1 MIKVLSKETVEK
13 IAAGEVIERP
23 VSVVKELVENSID
36 AKASNI
42 IVKIYDGGKRKISV
56 TDNGTGINRD
66 DVNLAFIKHSTSKIE
81 NVDDLYKIHT
91 MGFRGEALASI
102 KAISNVTLISKT
114 EEEEIGSKISFFNGD
129 KRIEKI
135 STNTGTS
142 IIVEDIFYNIP
153 ARKKFMKKDT
163 YESNLINDLLYRL
176 AIANP
181 SVGFKYMNND
191 KVIFDL
197 FNNQSLYERINS
209 LYGYDT
215 AINMK
220 EVNIDS
226 ERFKVRGY
234 ISNNLLYRSNKKN
247 QLLFI
252 NNRTV
257 KNESINK
264 LINLAYKSTI
274 PLNRFPVF
282 FLFIEI
288 DPGMLDVN
296 IHPSKTE
303 VKIQDMDELLVLL
316 NTNIKRIINNDVE
329 LKIAFSENKNDREEE
344 LKTNIVEKS
353 LNFEENKHFKIDDNK
368 DTNNDISYVKSN
380 DAIYNEESNKNSS
393 LGIDYDDNPDIPDIN
408 TDDEFINDT
417 ILFQDVNKDNDV
429 HSKEYEEILIFD
441 NDKSEEKEYEDK
453 IVLDNTNILDAYKI
467 EGTLFNTFI
476 LLYDYNNDFVVMID
490 QHAAHERILYEKFSE
505 QFKNSK
511 VNSQFIEG
519 VKPVKLTVNEE
530 EVIKENIDLLNK
542 FGFTIDFYPDHNIVI
557 RSMPIIF
564 GGNYSIDLIKDIIG
578 LLDNEK
584 DNIYDFKVEKI
595 MKYACKNAIKAGD
608 KISSIEIDKL
618 IEDLKKCKYPTTCP
632 HGRPTMIILKKNMI
646 EKMFYRI
653 QWWKKKS

>member
-13 IAAGEVIERP
+13 IAAGEVIDRP

-36 AKASNI
+36 AGATNI
-42 IVKIYDGGKRKISV
+42 IIKIYDGGKRKISV

-66 DVNLAFIKHSTSKIE
+66 DINLAFIKHSTSKIE

-114 EEEEIGSKISFFNGD
+114 EDEEIGSKISFFNGS
-129 KRIEKI
+129 KRIENI
-135 STNTGTS
+135 STNKGTS

-153 ARKKFMKKDT
+153 ARQKFLKKDT

-181 SVGFKYMNND
+181 AIGFKYMSND

-197 FNNQSLYERINS
+197 FSNQSLYERINS

-220 EVNIDS
+220 EVNIESDK
-226 ERFKVRGY
+226 FKIRGY

-247 QLLFI
+247 QLLYI

-257 KNESINK
+257 KNDAINK
-264 LINLAYKSTI
+264 LVNEAYKSTI

-282 FLFIEI
+282 FLFIDI
-288 DPGMLDVN
+288 DPSMLDVN
-296 IHPSKTE
+296 IHPAKTE
-303 VKIQDMDELLVLL
+303 VKIQDIEELLVLL
-316 NTNIKRIINNDVE
+316 NSNLKRIINNDVE
-329 LKIAFSENKNDREEE
+329 LKIAFSDKKDEREEE
-344 LKTNIVEKS
+344 TKLNIVEKNYDADDDS
-353 LNFEENKHFKIDDNK
+353 VIITYEEDNNSS
-368 DTNNDISYVKSN
+368 NNISYV
-380 DAIYNEESNKNSS
+380 NSS
-393 LGIDYDDNPDIPDIN
+393 DTKYEDEISNNEAIDTRENNADIPTFEDE
-408 TDDEFINDT
+408 EFINDT
-417 ILFQDVNKDNDV
+417 KLLQYRNNNVKE
-429 HSKEYEEILIFD
+429 SKQNYEEILIFEDDIKND
-441 NDKSEEKEYEDK
+441 NNR
-453 IVLDNTNILDAYKI
+453 IVMDDINILDAYKI
-467 EGTLFNTFI
+467 EGVLFNTFI

-490 QHAAHERILYEKFSE
+490 QHAAHERILYEEFTEK
-505 QFKNSK
+505 FKNSK

-519 VKPVKLTVNEE
+519 VSPVKLTVNEE
-530 EVIKENIDLLNK
+530 ETIKENMALLNK
-542 FGFTIDFYPDHNIVI
+542 FGFTIDIYPDHNVVV
-557 RSMPIIF
+557 RSIPIIF
-564 GGNYSIDLIKDIIG
+564 GGNYSLDLIKDIIG
-578 LLDNEK
+578 ILDEEK
-584 DNIYDFKVEKI
+584 TNIYDYKVEKI

-608 KISSIEIDKL
+608 KISNIEIDKL

-632 HGRPTMIILKKNMI
+632 HGRPSMIILKKNMI

>member
-36 AKASNI
+36 AGATNI
-42 IVKIYDGGKRKISV
+42 IIKIYDGGKRKISI
-56 TDNGTGINRD
+56 TDNGSGINRE

-81 NVDDLYKIHT
+81 NVDDLYRIHT

-114 EEEEIGSKISFFNGD
+114 EDEEIGSKISFFNGN
-129 KRIEKI
+129 KRIENI
-135 STNTGTS
+135 STNKGTS

-153 ARKKFMKKDT
+153 ARKKFLKKDT

-181 SVGFKYMNND
+181 SIGFKYMNND

-197 FNNQSLYERINS
+197 FSDQSLYERINS

-220 EVNIDS
+220 EVNIESDK
-226 ERFKVRGY
+226 FKIRGY

-247 QLLFI
+247 QLLYI

-257 KNESINK
+257 KNDAINK
-264 LINLAYKSTI
+264 VINEAYKSTI

-282 FLFIEI
+282 FLFIDI
-288 DPGMLDVN
+288 DPSMLDVN
-296 IHPSKTE
+296 IHPAKTE

-316 NTNIKRIINNDVE
+316 NSNLKRIINNDVE
-329 LKIAFSENKNDREEE
+329 LKIAFSDKKDEREEE
-344 LKTNIVEKS
+344 TKLNIVEKD
-353 LNFEENKHFKIDDNK
+353 EEASDAAVRITYEDDTRAQDK
-368 DTNNDISYVKSN
+368 AVYAKSN
-380 DAIYNEESNKNSS
+380 DTEY
-393 LGIDYDDNPDIPDIN
+393 
-408 TDDEFINDT
+408 DDEFINNERIDIDQNNADIPVFDDDEFT
-417 ILFQDVNKDNDV
+417 NEINLLQNRNKDIKK
-429 HSKEYEEILIFD
+429 SSQEYEEILIFD
-441 NDKSEEKEYEDK
+441 ERTEDDKNR
-453 IVLDNTNILDAYKI
+453 IVMDDINILDAYKI
-467 EGTLFNTFI
+467 EGVLFNTFI

-490 QHAAHERILYEKFSE
+490 QHAAHERILYEEFSE
-505 QFKNSK
+505 KFKNSK
-511 VNSQFIEG
+511 VNSQYIEG
-519 VKPVKLTVNEE
+519 LSPIKLTVNEE
-530 EVIKENIDLLNK
+530 ETIKENMDLLNK
-542 FGFTIDFYPDHNIVI
+542 FGFTIDIYPDHNVVV
-557 RSMPIIF
+557 RSIPIIF
-564 GGNYSIDLIKDIIG
+564 GGNYSLDLIKDIIG
-578 LLDNEK
+578 ILDEEK
-584 DNIYDFKVEKI
+584 TNIYDYKVEKI

-608 KISSIEIDKL
+608 KISNIEIDKL

-632 HGRPTMIILKKNMI
+632 HGRPSMIILKKNMI

-653 QWWKKKS
+653 Q

>member
-36 AKASNI
+36 AGATNI
-42 IVKIYDGGKRKISV
+42 IIKIYDGGKRKISV
-56 TDNGTGINRD
+56 SDNGSGINRE

-81 NVDDLYKIHT
+81 NVDDLYRIHT

-114 EEEEIGSKISFFNGD
+114 EEEEIGSKISFFNGN
-129 KRIEKI
+129 KRIENI
-135 STNTGTS
+135 STNKGTS

-153 ARKKFMKKDT
+153 ARKKFLKKDT

-181 SVGFKYMNND
+181 AIGFKYMNND

-197 FNNQSLYERINS
+197 FSNQSLYERINS

-226 ERFKVRGY
+226 DKFKIRGY

-247 QLLFI
+247 QLLYI

-257 KNESINK
+257 KNDTINK
-264 LINLAYKSTI
+264 VINEAYKSTI

-282 FLFIEI
+282 FLFIDL
-288 DPGMLDVN
+288 DPSMLDVN
-296 IHPSKTE
+296 IHPAKTE
-303 VKIQDMDELLVLL
+303 VKIQDMDELLVVINSNL
-316 NTNIKRIINNDVE
+316 KRIINNDVE
-329 LKIAFSENKNDREEE
+329 LKIAFSDKKDEREEE
-344 LKTNIVEKS
+344 TKLNIVEKDEEKS
-353 LNFEENKHFKIDDNK
+353 DDTVKITYEENI
-368 DTNNDISYVKSN
+368 NDIDNTNYAKSN
-380 DAIYNEESNKNSS
+380 DKI
-393 LGIDYDDNPDIPDIN
+393 YDDEFTEDEISDLDENNADIPVF
-408 TDDEFINDT
+408 DDEEFIND
-417 ILFQDVNKDNDV
+417 INLLQDRNNNIKE
-429 HSKEYEEILIFD
+429 SKQNYEEFLIFD
-441 NDKSEEKEYEDK
+441 DEAKEDNNK
-453 IVLDNTNILDAYKI
+453 ILMDDINILDTYKI
-467 EGTLFNTFI
+467 EGVLFNTFI

-490 QHAAHERILYEKFSE
+490 QHAAHERILYEEFTEK
-505 QFKNSK
+505 FKNSK

-519 VKPVKLTVNEE
+519 VSSVKLTVNEE
-530 EVIKENIDLLNK
+530 ETIKENMELLNK
-542 FGFTIDFYPDHNIVI
+542 FGFTIDIYPDHNVVV

-564 GGNYSIDLIKDIIG
+564 GGNYSLDLIKDIIG
-578 LLDNEK
+578 ILDNEK
-584 DNIYDFKVEKI
+584 TNIYDYKVEKI

-608 KISSIEIDKL
+608 KISNIEIDKL

-632 HGRPTMIILKKNMI
+632 HGRPSMVILKKNMI
-646 EKMFYRI
+646 EKMFFRI
-653 QWWKKKS
+653 QG

>member
-36 AKASNI
+36 AGATNI
-42 IVKIYDGGKRKISV
+42 IIKIYDGGKRKISV

-66 DVNLAFIKHSTSKIE
+66 DINLAFIKHSTSKIE

-114 EEEEIGSKISFFNGD
+114 EDEEIGSKISFFNGS
-129 KRIEKI
+129 KRIENI
-135 STNTGTS
+135 STNKGTS

-153 ARKKFMKKDT
+153 ARQKFLKKDT

-181 SVGFKYMNND
+181 AIGFKYMSND

-197 FNNQSLYERINS
+197 FSNQCLYERINS

-220 EVNIDS
+220 EVNIESDK
-226 ERFKVRGY
+226 FKIRGY

-247 QLLFI
+247 QLLYI

-257 KNESINK
+257 KNDAINK
-264 LINLAYKSTI
+264 LVNEAYKSTI

-282 FLFIEI
+282 FLFIDI
-288 DPGMLDVN
+288 DPSMLDVN
-296 IHPSKTE
+296 IHPAKTE
-303 VKIQDMDELLVLL
+303 VKIQDIEELLVLL
-316 NTNIKRIINNDVE
+316 NSNLKRIINNDVE
-329 LKIAFSENKNDREEE
+329 LKIAFSDKKDEREEE
-344 LKTNIVEKS
+344 TKLNIVEKNDDKVNDS
-353 LNFEENKHFKIDDNK
+353 VIITYEEDN
-368 DTNNDISYVKSN
+368 NSSSNISYANSSYTKYEDEISN
-380 DAIYNEESNKNSS
+380 DEVIGTRENNA
-393 LGIDYDDNPDIPDIN
+393 DIPN
-408 TDDEFINDT
+408 FDDKEFINDT
-417 ILFQDVNKDNDV
+417 NLLQYRNNNVKE
-429 HSKEYEEILIFD
+429 SKQNYEEILIFED
-441 NDKSEEKEYEDK
+441 DIKNDTNR
-453 IVLDNTNILDAYKI
+453 IVMDDINILDAYKI
-467 EGTLFNTFI
+467 EGVLFNTFI

-490 QHAAHERILYEKFSE
+490 QHAAHERILYEEFTEK
-505 QFKNSK
+505 FKNSK

-519 VKPVKLTVNEE
+519 VSPVKLTVNEE
-530 EVIKENIDLLNK
+530 ETIKENMALLNK
-542 FGFTIDFYPDHNIVI
+542 FGFTIDIYPDHNVVV
-557 RSMPIIF
+557 RSIPIIF
-564 GGNYSIDLIKDIIG
+564 GGNYSLDLIKDIIG
-578 LLDNEK
+578 ILDAEK
-584 DNIYDFKVEKI
+584 TNIYDYKVEKI

-608 KISSIEIDKL
+608 KISNIEIDKL

-632 HGRPTMIILKKNMI
+632 HGRPSMIILKKNMI

>member
-36 AKASNI
+36 AGATNI
-42 IVKIYDGGKRKISV
+42 IIKIYDGGKRKISV

-66 DVNLAFIKHSTSKIE
+66 DINLAFIKHSTSKIE

-114 EEEEIGSKISFFNGD
+114 EGEEIGSKISFFNGS
-129 KRIEKI
+129 KRIENI
-135 STNTGTS
+135 STNKGTS

-153 ARKKFMKKDT
+153 ARQKFLKKDT

-181 SVGFKYMNND
+181 AIGFKYMSND

-220 EVNIDS
+220 EVNIESDK
-226 ERFKVRGY
+226 FKIRGY

-247 QLLFI
+247 QLLYI

-257 KNESINK
+257 KNDAINK
-264 LINLAYKSTI
+264 LVNEAYKSTI

-282 FLFIEI
+282 FLFIDI
-288 DPGMLDVN
+288 DPSMLDVN
-296 IHPSKTE
+296 IHPAKTE
-303 VKIQDMDELLVLL
+303 VKIQDIEELLVLL
-316 NTNIKRIINNDVE
+316 NSNLKRIINNDVE
-329 LKIAFSENKNDREEE
+329 LKIAFSDKIDEREEE
-344 LKTNIVEKS
+344 TKLNIVEKNYDADDES
-353 LNFEENKHFKIDDNK
+353 VIITYEEDSNPS
-368 DTNNDISYVKSN
+368 NNISYANSSYTKYEDELSN
-380 DAIYNEESNKNSS
+380 DEAIGTRENNA
-393 LGIDYDDNPDIPDIN
+393 DIP
-408 TDDEFINDT
+408 TFDDEEFINDT
-417 ILFQDVNKDNDV
+417 NLLQYRNNNVKE
-429 HSKEYEEILIFD
+429 SKQNYEEILIFED
-441 NDKSEEKEYEDK
+441 DIKNDTNR
-453 IVLDNTNILDAYKI
+453 IVMDDINILDAYKI
-467 EGTLFNTFI
+467 EGVLFNTFI

-490 QHAAHERILYEKFSE
+490 QHAAHERILYEEFTEK
-505 QFKNSK
+505 FKNSK

-519 VKPVKLTVNEE
+519 VSPVKLTVNEE
-530 EVIKENIDLLNK
+530 ETIKENMALLNK
-542 FGFTIDFYPDHNIVI
+542 FGFTIDIYPDHNVVV
-557 RSMPIIF
+557 RSIPIIF
-564 GGNYSIDLIKDIIG
+564 GGNYSLDLIKDIIG
-578 LLDNEK
+578 ILDEEK
-584 DNIYDFKVEKI
+584 TNIYDYKVEKI

-608 KISSIEIDKL
+608 KISNIEIDKL

-632 HGRPTMIILKKNMI
+632 HGRPSMIILKKNMI

-653 QWWKKKS
+653 Q

>member
-36 AKASNI
+36 AGATNI
-42 IVKIYDGGKRKISV
+42 IIKIYDGGKRKISV

-66 DVNLAFIKHSTSKIE
+66 DINLAFIKHSTSKIE

-114 EEEEIGSKISFFNGD
+114 EEEEIGSKISFFNGS
-129 KRIEKI
+129 KRIENI
-135 STNTGTS
+135 STNKGTS

-153 ARKKFMKKDT
+153 ARQKFLKKDT

-181 SVGFKYMNND
+181 AIGFKYMSND

-197 FNNQSLYERINS
+197 FSNQSLYERINS

-220 EVNIDS
+220 EVNIESDK
-226 ERFKVRGY
+226 FKIRGY

-247 QLLFI
+247 QLLYI

-257 KNESINK
+257 KNDAINK
-264 LINLAYKSTI
+264 LVNEAYKSTI

-282 FLFIEI
+282 FLFIDI
-288 DPGMLDVN
+288 DPSMLDVN
-296 IHPSKTE
+296 IHPAKTE
-303 VKIQDMDELLVLL
+303 VKIQDIEELLVLL
-316 NTNIKRIINNDVE
+316 NSNLKRIINNDVE
-329 LKIAFSENKNDREEE
+329 LKIAFSDKKDEREEE
-344 LKTNIVEKS
+344 TKLNIVEKNYDADDDS
-353 LNFEENKHFKIDDNK
+353 VIITYEEDNNSS
-368 DTNNDISYVKSN
+368 NNISYVNSSDTKYEDEISN
-380 DAIYNEESNKNSS
+380 DEAIGTRENNA
-393 LGIDYDDNPDIPDIN
+393 DIP
-408 TDDEFINDT
+408 TFDDEEFINDT
-417 ILFQDVNKDNDV
+417 KLLQYRNNNVKE
-429 HSKEYEEILIFD
+429 SKQNYEEILIFEDDIKND
-441 NDKSEEKEYEDK
+441 NNR
-453 IVLDNTNILDAYKI
+453 IVMDDINILDAYKI
-467 EGTLFNTFI
+467 EGVLFNTFI

-490 QHAAHERILYEKFSE
+490 QHAAHERILYEEFTEK
-505 QFKNSK
+505 FKNSK

-519 VKPVKLTVNEE
+519 VSPVKLTVNEE
-530 EVIKENIDLLNK
+530 ETIKENMALLNK
-542 FGFTIDFYPDHNIVI
+542 FGFTIDIYPDHNVVV
-557 RSMPIIF
+557 RSIPIIF
-564 GGNYSIDLIKDIIG
+564 GGNYSLDLIKDIIG
-578 LLDNEK
+578 ILDEEK
-584 DNIYDFKVEKI
+584 TNIYDYKVEKI

-608 KISSIEIDKL
+608 KISNIEIDKL

-632 HGRPTMIILKKNMI
+632 HGRPSMIILKKNMI